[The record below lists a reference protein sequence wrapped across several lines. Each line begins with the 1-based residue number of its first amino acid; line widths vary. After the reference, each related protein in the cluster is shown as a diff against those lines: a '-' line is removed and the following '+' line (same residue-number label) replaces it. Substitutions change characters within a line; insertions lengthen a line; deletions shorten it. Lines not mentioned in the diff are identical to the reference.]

1 MKKLFFFA
9 TAALVIA
16 ACAKTSLDNTAT
28 PDVPVTFQAANYS
41 VATKAGEVSVFNDFK
56 DFKSLAYLHAV
67 GVDLNAD
74 GTQKAATYQNFF
86 GVSGETI
93 SPYNASNEIITDP
106 TTATTNVSYW
116 APSHSYYWPKDPKS
130 YVNFVAWYG
139 TDGTNAVNPTVTYTY
154 DTAWQATMT
163 WNYSNAT
170 IGEVGANLLYA
181 DMAWRYNG
189 NPDASYKL
197 NGLAAGYKGV
207 PMLFHHAL
215 AQINVKAYVAA
226 ATATP
231 ANPAIETGITDR
243 TATWTILL
251 KNVKITPVIK
261 NGTLALTNTD
271 PGNTDIQAWSGSW
284 ALAAEA
290 AVGDLVRTGDYTVT
304 EIAKPAAGTT
314 TGDLIAATCVIPQ
327 SLGATV
333 VLSFDMDITTT
344 YTGDVTHREVIPFA
358 VKLND
363 MGTTAWAM
371 NTKYTYFLQINPS
384 QKTVL
389 FDPAVAADWADGT
402 TTEKIL

>member
-1 MKKLFFFA
+1 
-9 TAALVIA
+9 
-16 ACAKTSLDNTAT
+16 
-28 PDVPVTFQAANYS
+28 
-41 VATKAGEVSVFNDFK
+41 
-56 DFKSLAYLHAV
+56 
-67 GVDLNAD
+67 
-74 GTQKAATYQNFF
+74 
-86 GVSGETI
+86 
-93 SPYNASNEIITDP
+93 
-106 TTATTNVSYW
+106 
-116 APSHSYYWPKDPKS
+116 
-130 YVNFVAWYG
+130 
-139 TDGTNAVNPTVTYTY
+139 
-154 DTAWQATMT
+154 
-163 WNYSNAT
+163 
-170 IGEVGANLLYA
+170 
-181 DMAWRYNG
+181 
-189 NPDASYKL
+189 
-197 NGLAAGYKGV
+197 
-207 PMLFHHAL
+207 MLFHHAL

-231 ANPAIETGITDR
+231 ANPAIETGITDG

-251 KNVKITPVIK
+251 KNVKITSVIK

-290 AVGDLVRTGDYTVT
+290 ELGDLVRTGDYTVT

-327 SLGATV
+327 SLGASV

-344 YTGDVTHREVIPFA
+344 YTNVTHHEVIPFA

-402 TTEKIL
+402 TTEKTL

>member
-9 TAALVIA
+9 SAALVIA
-16 ACAKTSLDNTAT
+16 ACAKTTLDNTAT

-41 VATKAGEVSVFNDFK
+41 VATKAGEVSVFKDFK
-56 DFKSLAYLHAV
+56 NFKSLAYLHAV

-74 GTQKAATYQNFF
+74 GTQKAATFQNFF
-86 GVSGETI
+86 GAGETI
-93 SPYNASNEIITDP
+93 SPYNSSNVIIATP
-106 TTATTNVSYW
+106 TPATTDVAYW
-116 APSHSYYWPKDPKS
+116 APSHSYYWPKDEHS

-139 TDGTNAVNPTVTYTY
+139 TDGSSAVNPTVTYTY
-154 DTAWQATMT
+154 DTAWEATMT
-163 WNYSNAT
+163 WDFSNETVGSA
-170 IGEVGANLLYA
+170 GANLLYA

-189 NPDASYKL
+189 NRDASYKL

-231 ANPAIETGITDR
+231 ANPAIETGITDG

-251 KNVKITPVIK
+251 KNVKITSVIK

-290 AVGDLVRTGDYTVT
+290 ELGDLVRTGDYTVT

-327 SLGATV
+327 SLGASV

-344 YTGDVTHREVIPFA
+344 YTNVTHHEVIPFA

-402 TTEKIL
+402 TTEKTL